1 MNLKAS
7 VRQWIPLQ
15 SRRDEEEFDR
25 VLKENQ
31 EKDTLLSQKQDE
43 INKAYSQAAE
53 NRKEVEMLKEENDP
67 AEERG
72 VHSDGETE
80 V

>member
-1 MNLKAS
+1 M
-7 VRQWIPLQ
+7 Q

-43 INKAYSQAAE
+43 INKAYSQAARE
-53 NRKEVEMLKEENDP
+53 QK
-67 AEERG
+67 RG
-72 VHSDGETE
+72 GDA
-80 V
+80 